1 MTTREE
7 IEAALERRR
16 DNYRTFRE
24 ELLGRT
30 TRFQRDSAVDMWRVR
45 DADTLA
51 DAFLAERAERQRRI
65 EAAATEI
72 WRKIPK
78 EFAHFERG
86 QVGQLIAIITRHLIE
101 ETT

>member
-7 IEAALERRR
+7 VEAVGKRYAAWIDNDMPTPVRMRYERDRHI
-16 DNYRTFRE
+16 
-24 ELLGRT
+24 L
-30 TRFQRDSAVDMWRVR
+30 VDRHI
-45 DADTLA
+45 LA

-86 QVGQLIAIITRHLIE
+86 QVGQLIAIITRHLE